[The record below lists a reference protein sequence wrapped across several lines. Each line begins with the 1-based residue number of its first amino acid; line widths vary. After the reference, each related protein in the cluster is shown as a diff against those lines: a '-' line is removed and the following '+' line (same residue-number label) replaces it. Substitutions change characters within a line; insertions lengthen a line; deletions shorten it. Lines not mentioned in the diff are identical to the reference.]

1 MGKGRVMSKMNKY
14 LITYMQSQAFDTVD
28 NIIVEAYSVDDI
40 DDNIMQLLMDAG
52 LDIADADYIES
63 EHTYF
68 VQRLD
73 DLMDGMLSV
82 QD

>member
-1 MGKGRVMSKMNKY
+1 MSKMNKY
-14 LITYMQSQAFDTVD
+14 LITYMQDQTFDTVD
-28 NIIVEAYSVDDI
+28 NIIAEAYSVDDI
-40 DDNIMQLLMDAG
+40 EDNIMQLLMDAG

-73 DLMDGMLSV
+73 DLMNNIVSV
-82 QD
+82 QY

>member
-1 MGKGRVMSKMNKY
+1 MSKMNKY
-14 LITYMQSQAFDTVD
+14 LITYMQSQTFDTVD
-28 NIIVEAYSVDDI
+28 NIVVEAYSVDDI